1 MRSIPWKGALAVA
14 ATAFMLSTVA
24 RAVTAQPSTS
34 PNAAD
39 VRNAARVEAPRRGQR
54 DDRDA
59 LPHGELVA
67 GNGVVE
73 PADRETRVAASVA
86 GRIARIA
93 VREGQRVRSGEILAE
108 LDGAAERAALAA
120 AEADVSVSEAEL
132 ARARRGTR
140 AEDLDATRAET
151 EAARARAALSAE
163 VLARTERLAGTGD
176 ATGDEL
182 SRARRQAEVD
192 AASMRQ
198 ADARGRAAVNGTR
211 REDLQVAVAR
221 LRAAQARRDQ
231 ARAVA
236 ERLVVRAPIDAEVLF
251 VKYRIGEYYAPNGE
265 ALMILGDTRAL
276 RARID
281 VDEREIARIR
291 LNGDGFVTAD
301 AFPGR
306 RVAGRVVEIARRFGR
321 RNVRTDDPA
330 ERIDTKVL
338 EVVLALSDAA
348 GLVPGQRVIGYVAR

>member
-1 MRSIPWKGALAVA
+1 M
-14 ATAFMLSTVA
+14 
-24 RAVTAQPSTS
+24 
-34 PNAAD
+34 
-39 VRNAARVEAPRRGQR
+39 
-54 DDRDA
+54 
-59 LPHGELVA
+59 
-67 GNGVVE
+67 
-73 PADRETRVAASVA
+73 
-86 GRIARIA
+86 
-93 VREGQRVRSGEILAE
+93 
-108 LDGAAERAALAA
+108 
-120 AEADVSVSEAEL
+120 
-132 ARARRGTR
+132 
-140 AEDLDATRAET
+140 
-151 EAARARAALSAE
+151 
-163 VLARTERLAGTGD
+163 
-176 ATGDEL
+176 
-182 SRARRQAEVD
+182 
-192 AASMRQ
+192 
-198 ADARGRAAVNGTR
+198 NGTR
-211 REDLQVAVAR
+211 SEDLQVAVAR

-251 VKYRIGEYYAPNGE
+251 VKYRIGEHYAPNGE

-338 EVVLALSDAA
+338 ELSDAA